1 MSSHIHPTAVVEA
14 GASLGEG
21 SKVGPFSIVGA
32 DVVLGDGVELV
43 SHVVV
48 TGRTSVGARTKV
60 YPFASLGHQPQDL
73 KYTGEPSRLDIGAD
87 TTIREH
93 VTINPGTAGGGMQTR
108 IGDHC
113 LLMIGVHIG
122 HD

>member
-1 MSSHIHPTAVVEA
+1 MSSHVHPTAVVEA

-73 KYTGEPSRLDIGAD
+73 KYAGEPSRLDIGAD
-87 TTIREH
+87 TRSVNT
-93 VTINPGTAGGGMQTR
+93 
-108 IGDHC
+108 
-113 LLMIGVHIG
+113 
-122 HD
+122 